1 MKKILG
7 LLVTAFML
15 MASALAADLDTPQI
29 GAAICA
35 PEEADGSVV
44 LHEAPDGR
52 SETLMR
58 YFQGA
63 PLQVLDLAD
72 GWAHVRMGME
82 GDSLEG
88 YIRQERLKY
97 GAEAMRE
104 ITQYASMPGF
114 ESDVII
120 YQACDE
126 QSDIVEAVQG
136 PCGIKIMGYNGQWAA
151 IWGRNGFIPYDVVND
166 RPDKWDSVSYPVL
179 PLDGE
184 ITVEEAERIFREEV
198 RQKRTEWGLCA
209 EYDDEK
215 LLNEEIQWDCSGVS
229 YEPWRSEASYRVF
242 MMDPMLF
249 NERTSTFSALFAEI
263 STTGEIQKVYN
274 WMPQSGTAVCAPEED
289 HLEWYVAVGTEV
301 ERLSMLPQCYKDAN
315 HYFAYR
321 FIKPGLHVLSE
332 TTLSDCLAG
341 QGEKNIGTVDFMQM
355 DPEIIR
361 DFLSRG
367 EDKEIHDFVE
377 SYLYNIQNALK
388 SRMFRSYVILNI
400 RFAVVAFLESIGA
413 DQAEYLEEI
422 EHAVQMIRSEDSEIF
437 EYFAGMLETAMGIRD
452 RINSCQG
459 GKMLK
464 KALDYID
471 DHYDCDTLSLNLV
484 AENIG
489 MSASYL
495 SAIFSQNMQKTFVEY
510 VTEKRIE
517 KAKKLLKQTD
527 KNSGEIAKEVG
538 YKDSHY
544 FSFVFKKLQG
554 CSPRE
559 YRAEKKH

>member
-15 MASALAADLDTPQI
+15 TASALAADLDTPQI
-29 GAAICA
+29 GAAVCA

-198 RQKRTEWGLCA
+198 RQKRAEWGLCA

-229 YEPWRSEASYRVF
+229 YEPWRGEASYRVF

-274 WMPQSGTAVCAPEED
+274 WMPQSGTAVCAPEEESD
-289 HLEWYVAVGTEV
+289 TVTLYAEPNEDSDMLFGYYSGVIVDVTEVTRTWAHVRVGSEEAALEGWMHTWDLAYTALKERDVPHMVRYANAGELTVYAAPDENAEVLRKTNQSADIIGIGSDGWAQLNWNVAKDETEDNRSGFVRLGDDAELGKPSRMEHYFVHPVEGELSFDEAEAKARDYVLHHGPTKDAKTWSKAWMRSRKGILGAACTVALRYNSETREAGFEIWLYQPGTEEDEEGIAV
-301 ERLSMLPQCYKDAN
+301 EMTP
-315 HYFAYR
+315 
-321 FIKPGLHVLSE
+321 
-332 TTLSDCLAG
+332 
-341 QGEKNIGTVDFMQM
+341 QGEITD
-355 DPEIIR
+355 
-361 DFLSRG
+361 
-367 EDKEIHDFVE
+367 
-377 SYLYNIQNALK
+377 A
-388 SRMFRSYVILNI
+388 
-400 RFAVVAFLESIGA
+400 
-413 DQAEYLEEI
+413 AEG
-422 EHAVQMIRSEDSEIF
+422 F
-437 EYFAGMLETAMGIRD
+437 G
-452 RINSCQG
+452 
-459 GKMLK
+459 
-464 KALDYID
+464 
-471 DHYDCDTLSLNLV
+471 
-484 AENIG
+484 
-489 MSASYL
+489 
-495 SAIFSQNMQKTFVEY
+495 
-510 VTEKRIE
+510 
-517 KAKKLLKQTD
+517 
-527 KNSGEIAKEVG
+527 
-538 YKDSHY
+538 
-544 FSFVFKKLQG
+544 
-554 CSPRE
+554 
-559 YRAEKKH
+559 

>member
-15 MASALAADLDTPQI
+15 TASALAADLDTPQI
-29 GAAICA
+29 GAAVCA

-229 YEPWRSEASYRVF
+229 YEPWRGEASYRVF

-249 NERTSTFSALFAEI
+249 TERTSTFSALFAEI

-274 WMPQSGTAVCAPEED
+274 WMPQSGTAVCAPEEESD
-289 HLEWYVAVGTEV
+289 TV
-301 ERLSMLPQCYKDAN
+301 
-315 HYFAYR
+315 
-321 FIKPGLHVLSE
+321 
-332 TTLSDCLAG
+332 TLYAEPNEDSCLA
-341 QGEKNIGTVDFMQM
+341 IT
-355 DPEIIR
+355 
-361 DFLSRG
+361 
-367 EDKEIHDFVE
+367 
-377 SYLYNIQNALK
+377 
-388 SRMFRSYVILNI
+388 
-400 RFAVVAFLESIGA
+400 AVRLW
-413 DQAEYLEEI
+413 
-422 EHAVQMIRSEDSEIF
+422 
-437 EYFAGMLETAMGIRD
+437 
-452 RINSCQG
+452 
-459 GKMLK
+459 K
-464 KALDYID
+464 
-471 DHYDCDTLSLNLV
+471 
-484 AENIG
+484 
-489 MSASYL
+489 
-495 SAIFSQNMQKTFVEY
+495 
-510 VTEKRIE
+510 
-517 KAKKLLKQTD
+517 
-527 KNSGEIAKEVG
+527 
-538 YKDSHY
+538 
-544 FSFVFKKLQG
+544 
-554 CSPRE
+554 
-559 YRAEKKH
+559 

>member
-15 MASALAADLDTPQI
+15 TASALAADLDTPQI
-29 GAAICA
+29 GAAVCA

-63 PLQVLDLAD
+63 PLHVLDLAD

-97 GAEAMRE
+97 GAEAMRK

-166 RPDKWDSVSYPVL
+166 RPDKWDSVSYLVL

-184 ITVEEAERIFREEV
+184 ITVEEAERILREEV

-229 YEPWRSEASYRVF
+229 YEPWRGKAVYYVF

-249 NERTSTFSALFAEI
+249 TERTSTFSALFAEI

-274 WMPQSGTAVCAPEED
+274 WMPQSGTAVCAPEEESD
-289 HLEWYVAVGTEV
+289 TVTLYAEPNEDSDMLFGYYSGAIVEVMEVTRTWAHVRVGSEEAALEGWMHTWD
-301 ERLSMLPQCYKDAN
+301 L
-315 HYFAYR
+315 AY
-321 FIKPGLHVLSE
+321 
-332 TTLSDCLAG
+332 T
-341 QGEKNIGTVDFMQM
+341 
-355 DPEIIR
+355 
-361 DFLSRG
+361 
-367 EDKEIHDFVE
+367 
-377 SYLYNIQNALK
+377 ALK
-388 SRMFRSYVILNI
+388 
-400 RFAVVAFLESIGA
+400 
-413 DQAEYLEEI
+413 
-422 EHAVQMIRSEDSEIF
+422 
-437 EYFAGMLETAMGIRD
+437 
-452 RINSCQG
+452 
-459 GKMLK
+459 
-464 KALDYID
+464 
-471 DHYDCDTLSLNLV
+471 
-484 AENIG
+484 
-489 MSASYL
+489 
-495 SAIFSQNMQKTFVEY
+495 
-510 VTEKRIE
+510 
-517 KAKKLLKQTD
+517 
-527 KNSGEIAKEVG
+527 
-538 YKDSHY
+538 
-544 FSFVFKKLQG
+544 
-554 CSPRE
+554 
-559 YRAEKKH
+559 

>member
-15 MASALAADLDTPQI
+15 TASALAADLDTPQI
-29 GAAICA
+29 GAAVCA

-63 PLQVLDLAD
+63 PLQVFDLAD
-72 GWAHVRMGME
+72 GWARVRMGME

-126 QSDIVEAVQG
+126 QSDIVETVQG

-229 YEPWRSEASYRVF
+229 YEPWRGEASYRVF

-274 WMPQSGTAVCAPEED
+274 WMPQSGTAVCAPEEESD
-289 HLEWYVAVGTEV
+289 TVTLYAEPNEDSDMLFGYYSGAIVEVTEV
-301 ERLSMLPQCYKDAN
+301 TRTWAACARGQRGSGAGRVDAYLGFGLYRVKGARCAAHGAIRECGRTDSLRRARRKRGGFAQDEPKRRHHRHRLGRL
-315 HYFAYR
+315 
-321 FIKPGLHVLSE
+321 
-332 TTLSDCLAG
+332 
-341 QGEKNIGTVDFMQM
+341 GTV
-355 DPEIIR
+355 E
-361 DFLSRG
+361 L
-367 EDKEIHDFVE
+367 E
-377 SYLYNIQNALK
+377 
-388 SRMFRSYVILNI
+388 RSQ
-400 RFAVVAFLESIGA
+400 G
-413 DQAEYLEEI
+413 
-422 EHAVQMIRSEDSEIF
+422 
-437 EYFAGMLETAMGIRD
+437 RD
-452 RINSCQG
+452 RG
-459 GKMLK
+459 
-464 KALDYID
+464 
-471 DHYDCDTLSLNLV
+471 
-484 AENIG
+484 
-489 MSASYL
+489 
-495 SAIFSQNMQKTFVEY
+495 
-510 VTEKRIE
+510 
-517 KAKKLLKQTD
+517 
-527 KNSGEIAKEVG
+527 
-538 YKDSHY
+538 
-544 FSFVFKKLQG
+544 
-554 CSPRE
+554 
-559 YRAEKKH
+559 